1 MVQKQSGFGIASLVL
16 GIVGILTACI
26 AIGAFPA
33 ILGIIFAVVAF
44 TQKGRGHGT
53 AIAGLICSIVA
64 VIIFVFFMMFLFFDD
79 EAEKTKKT
87 AESIE
92 LVDRGTEVEGQE
104 NVFHIGDIVETEKLK
119 ITLLSEESCNTNQ
132 YYEEPKNGNT
142 FCKLDF
148 EFENISDEDQEI
160 ASYDFT
166 CYADDYNMNQTM
178 GSENLYATLSPGRKI
193 KGSLYFEI
201 PKDTKKIEI
210 EYETEYNDDAKVC
223 FEIDK

>member
-33 ILGIIFAVVAF
+33 ILGIIFAAVAF

-64 VIIFVFFMMFLFFDD
+64 VIIFVFFMFLFSDD
-79 EAEKTKKT
+79 ETEKPKKT
-87 AESIE
+87 GEISES
-92 LVDRGTEVEGQE
+92 VDIGTGVEGQG
-104 NVFHIGDIVETEKLK
+104 NVFHIGDVVETEKLK
-119 ITLLSEESCNTNQ
+119 ITLLSEESCDTNQ
-132 YYEEPKNGNT
+132 YYEEPENGNT

-201 PKDTKKIEI
+201 PKGTKKIEV
-210 EYETEYNDDAKVC
+210 EYETEYNDDAKIC